1 MFRKKKP
8 DIVEEGPAPESSPKK
23 KASPRSVFRV
33 VGIIVLALFVIIT
46 LLNSIYV
53 LQEDEYAV
61 IRTFGATQVVEQPG
75 IKLKIPYL
83 QEMRKVSKA
92 AKQFSVGYDLSTGE
106 SIDSESFMITKDYNF
121 VNVDFYFEYLIT
133 DPVKYFYASE
143 FPEDIIKNLAQ
154 SYIRDTVGIHSVD
167 DVLTTGKY
175 EIQTT
180 VKTLLQER
188 LEQEDIGITVTN
200 AVIQDAEVPTAEVTQ
215 AFKNVEDAKQGMET
229 AINNANADANTRLP
243 KARADADKIMKDAQA
258 RKSALVAEA
267 EGQTARFNSLYNEY
281 INYPLITKQRMFYET
296 MEAVLPFMKIYITD
310 GSTQTL
316 LPLDKFSE
324 TLNPN
329 GASAG
334 NNSGNANDTSAGN
347 NSGNANS
354 TSAGSNN
361 GNANG
366 TDAENTEG
374 ATTGSTG
381 GSGNSS
387 SSANSSGNSAES
399 QNNSS
404 ASSDSMAAAP
414 QS

>member
-8 DIVEEGPAPESSPKK
+8 DIVEEGPSPESGPRKK
-23 KASPRSVFRV
+23 TSPRKVLQA
-33 VGIIVLALFVIIT
+33 VGIAVLALFVVIT
-46 LLNSIYV
+46 LFNSIYV

-106 SIDSESFMITKDYNF
+106 SVDSESFMITKDYNF

-154 SYIRDTVGIHSVD
+154 SYIRDTVGVHSVD

-243 KARADADKIMKDAQA
+243 KARADADKIIKDAQA
-258 RKSALVAEA
+258 RKEALVAEA
-267 EGQTARFNSLYNEY
+267 EGQAARFNSLYNEY

-316 LPLDKFSE
+316 LPLDKFNEAVSPE
-324 TLNPN
+324 
-329 GASAG
+329 
-334 NNSGNANDTSAGN
+334 
-347 NSGNANS
+347 
-354 TSAGSNN
+354 
-361 GNANG
+361 
-366 TDAENTEG
+366 
-374 ATTGSTG
+374 
-381 GSGNSS
+381 
-387 SSANSSGNSAES
+387 GNSAGTGAANTSES
-399 QNNSS
+399 NSANTNNNSENGSGANTGDANNSS
-404 ASSDSMAAAP
+404 NSNTGGNSDNSSDSITAAP